1 VERGRCF
8 SPASATDVR
17 HEHPCHRPTAER
29 IVSHEVNATATPPTS
44 APEPPL
50 GDLVIGDRDPRCA
63 RPPCDDPAPAHP
75 RLTAWCELWSFPC
88 TLTVP
93 ALTSS
98 RRTPRRSPRGSSQRR
113 TVFGCDVAARATS
126 DVSCHARSAN
136 DRRCG
141 HPFRVRRGSLPPPP
155 RQRRLLA
162 TTRDA
167 FHRQVL
173 PGSPPSREGC
183 RGSIPGIGWE
193 PVTVRL
199 AWPRGAGF
207 RDPFTTLCS
216 REGWLGSVRA
226 PRALRARTNDAG
238 HRLSTSAIE
247 TIHEHDHECPSSA
260 APHPQSPAGAAFL
273 PEAHPFEHVP
283 GCGWP
288 ISLSRAGQPSC
299 YRSGVAWLATALP
312 CPFVTSPTAIARG
325 RSFAPT
331 RSTRAPPV
339 VSRDEC
345 RPDTAAS
352 PETRLRAP
360 PTAHPACRRLR
371 AIHASRALLPQAL
384 QARAAKPAYPRRSTR
399 SAAPEVPSIAR

>member
-1 VERGRCF
+1 
-8 SPASATDVR
+8 
-17 HEHPCHRPTAER
+17 
-29 IVSHEVNATATPPTS
+29 
-44 APEPPL
+44 
-50 GDLVIGDRDPRCA
+50 
-63 RPPCDDPAPAHP
+63 
-75 RLTAWCELWSFPC
+75 LTAWCELRSFPC

-98 RRTPRRSPRGSSQRR
+98 RRAARRSSRGSSPRR
-113 TVFGCDVAARATS
+113 TVVGCGVAARATS
-126 DVSCHARSAN
+126 DASCHARSAN

-141 HPFRVRRGSLPPPP
+141 HPFRVRRGSPPPPP

-173 PGSPPSREGC
+173 PGLGLSTAP
-183 RGSIPGIGWE
+183 IPGIGWE
-193 PVTVRL
+193 PVTVLL

-207 RDPFTTLCS
+207 RSPFAALCS

-273 PEAHPFEHVP
+273 PEVAPLRAHSGLRMARLAFAS
-283 GCGWP
+283 WP
-288 ISLSRAGQPSC
+288 AEFPRVRGRVVGNGDAG
-299 YRSGVAWLATALP
+299 P
-312 CPFVTSPTAIARG
+312 CVTSPTAIARG

-339 VSRDEC
+339 ASRDEC
-345 RPDTAAS
+345 RPETTAS

-360 PTAHPACRRLR
+360 PTAHLACRRSR

-384 QARAAKPAYPRRSTR
+384 QARAALPAYPRRSTC